1 MKESEKNAAKSS
13 STSSLTADIT
23 NLDNEIAQM
32 KARLHKAQQEKQAI
46 RQKKDEL
53 SSKIHQSKL
62 MIEALTLNRN
72 HLNIQH
78 INIIEQISS
87 INDNIDISVASFDR
101 FKQINTI
108 NDAFYIWYTGPF
120 ATINAFKLGNL
131 VNKPVESIEM
141 NAGLGQ
147 AALVINLIANQCNI
161 QFKSYYIIPMGSYP
175 RIYRVEDRRTSYP
188 LFIDQGSFQL
198 FPKRNF
204 NLALTGFMQCI
215 YELGEYITLYDPTLS
230 IPYKIDVNNSKIADK
245 SYIYGGDEEIWT
257 HSLKHMLANI
267 KWIIAWYGKHGHY

>member
-13 STSSLTADIT
+13 STSSLTADIS

>member
-13 STSSLTADIT
+13 STSSLTADIS

-78 INIIEQISS
+78 INIVEQISS

>member
-13 STSSLTADIT
+13 ATSSLTADIS

-46 RQKKDEL
+46 KQKKDEL

-78 INIIEQISS
+78 INIVEQISS

>member
-1 MKESEKNAAKSS
+1 
-13 STSSLTADIT
+13 
-23 NLDNEIAQM
+23 M

-46 RQKKDEL
+46 KQKKDEL

>member
-13 STSSLTADIT
+13 ATSSLTADIS

-78 INIIEQISS
+78 INIVEQISS

>member
-13 STSSLTADIT
+13 ATSSLTADIS